1 VTLKEWVR
9 GEPGELPTEIDAP
22 ETVPPGEATVLIPYG
37 ALFYAASHAFEEC
50 LPDATD
56 ETRHAV
62 VILSLRQR
70 DDLGSTIFNV
80 LERYNQELQAHDSLL
95 MLVEVSDKS
104 MQQFEDTGH
113 VDIFGRDYIFRS
125 TERAYESTRE
135 ALHQADKW
143 IAEQKEAELE
153 KSE

>member
-1 VTLKEWVR
+1 
-9 GEPGELPTEIDAP
+9 
-22 ETVPPGEATVLIPYG
+22 
-37 ALFYAASHAFEEC
+37 
-50 LPDATD
+50 
-56 ETRHAV
+56 
-62 VILSLRQR
+62 LRQR